1 MESFLL
7 FLKAIKK
14 MIKLTKET
22 FSQFSKIPRL
32 NLINSCM
39 GYKSANLIAT
49 KSADGIS
56 NVAVF
61 SSVTHLGS
69 DPALL
74 GFILRP
80 NTIPRDTYTNL
91 KETGFFTVNAISE
104 NMISAAHQTSASYPA
119 TISEFEMT
127 DLEEEYLDDFE
138 IPFVKGSP
146 VRLLCRYVNEYPIV
160 ENNTIHIIASI
171 EAIYYDAILDREDKW
186 LQLDKV
192 NVVAINGL
200 DGYALPQLLKRFE
213 YARVNQELKEKL

>member
-1 MESFLL
+1 
-7 FLKAIKK
+7 
-14 MIKLTKET
+14 
-22 FSQFSKIPRL
+22 
-32 NLINSCM
+32 M

-49 KSADGIS
+49 KSVDGIS

-80 NTIPRDTYTNL
+80 NTVPRDTYTNL

-104 NMISAAHQTSASYPA
+104 TMIADAHQSSAAYDSAV
-119 TISEFEMT
+119 SEFDVT
-127 DLEEEYLDDFE
+127 NLEEEYLDEFDV
-138 IPFVKGSP
+138 PFVKGSP
-146 VRLLCRYVNEYPIV
+146 VRLLCRYVNEYPIT

-171 EAIYYDAILDREDKW
+171 EAIYYDSVLEREDKW

-192 NVVAINGL
+192 NVVTINGL
-200 DGYALPQLLKRFE
+200 DGYALPQLLNRFE
-213 YARVNQELKEKL
+213 YARVNHKLMIKD

>member
-1 MESFLL
+1 
-7 FLKAIKK
+7 
-14 MIKLTKET
+14 MIKHTKEE
-22 FSQFSKIPRL
+22 FSKLNKIPRL

-80 NTIPRDTYTNL
+80 NTVPRDTYANIKAT
-91 KETGFFTVNAISE
+91 EYFTLNAISE
-104 NMISAAHQTSASYPA
+104 TMIADAHQSSAAYDASV
-119 TISEFEMT
+119 SEFEMT
-127 DLEEEYLDDFE
+127 NLEEEYLDE
-138 IPFVKGSP
+138 IEVPFVKGSP
-146 VRLLCRYVNEYPIV
+146 VRLLCRYVNEYPIL

-171 EAIYYDAILDREDKW
+171 DAIYYDSILEREDKW

-192 NVVAINGL
+192 NVVTINGL
-200 DGYALPQLLKRFE
+200 DGYALPQILKRFE
-213 YARVNQELKEKL
+213 YARVNQSLKNKD

>member
-1 MESFLL
+1 
-7 FLKAIKK
+7 
-14 MIKLTKET
+14 MIKHTKEE
-22 FSQFSKIPRL
+22 FSKLNKIPRL

-49 KSADGIS
+49 KSADRVS

-80 NTIPRDTYTNL
+80 NTVPRDTYANIKAT
-91 KETGFFTVNAISE
+91 EYFTVNAISE
-104 NMISAAHQTSASYPA
+104 TMIADAHQSSAAYDAS
-119 TISEFEMT
+119 ISEFDVT
-127 DLEEEYLDDFE
+127 NLEEEYLDE
-138 IPFVKGSP
+138 IEFPFVKGSP
-146 VRLLCRYVNEYPIV
+146 VRLLCRYVNEYPIL

-171 EAIYYDAILDREDKW
+171 DAIYYDSILEREDKW

-192 NVVAINGL
+192 NVVTINGL
-200 DGYALPQLLKRFE
+200 DGYALPQILKRFE
-213 YARVNQELKEKL
+213 YARVNQSLKNKD

>member
-1 MESFLL
+1 
-7 FLKAIKK
+7 
-14 MIKLTKET
+14 MIKHTKEE
-22 FSQFSKIPRL
+22 FSKLNKIPRL

-49 KSADGIS
+49 KSVDGIS

-80 NTIPRDTYTNL
+80 NTVPRDTYANIKAT
-91 KETGFFTVNAISE
+91 EYFTVNAISE
-104 NMISAAHQTSASYPA
+104 SMISAAHQSSAAYDAS
-119 TISEFEMT
+119 ISEFDVT
-127 DLEEEYLDDFE
+127 NLEEEYLDEIE

-146 VRLLCRYVNEYPIV
+146 VRLLCRYVNEYPIN

-171 EAIYYDAILDREDKW
+171 EAIYYDSVLEREDKW

-192 NVVAINGL
+192 NVVTINGL
-200 DGYALPQLLKRFE
+200 DGYALPQLLNRFE
-213 YARVNQELKEKL
+213 YARVNQKLKTKQ

>member
-1 MESFLL
+1 
-7 FLKAIKK
+7 
-14 MIKLTKET
+14 MIKHTKEE
-22 FSQFSKIPRL
+22 FNKFSKIPRL
-32 NLINSCM
+32 NLINSCT

-80 NTIPRDTYTNL
+80 NTVPRETYTNL
-91 KETGFFTVNAISE
+91 KETGFFTVNAITE
-104 NMISAAHQTSASYPA
+104 NMISAAHQSSAAYDAS
-119 TISEFEMT
+119 ISEFDVT
-127 DLEEEYLDDFE
+127 DLKEEYFDE
-138 IPFVKGSP
+138 IEVPFVKGSP
-146 VRLLCRYVNEYPIV
+146 VRLLCRYVNEYPIL

-171 EAIYYDAILDREDKW
+171 DAIYYDSILEREDKW

-192 NVVAINGL
+192 NVVTINGL
-200 DGYALPQLLKRFE
+200 DGYALPQILKRFE
-213 YARVNQELKEKL
+213 YARVNQSLKNKD

>member
-1 MESFLL
+1 
-7 FLKAIKK
+7 
-14 MIKLTKET
+14 MIKHTKEE
-22 FSQFSKIPRL
+22 FSKLNKIPRL

-49 KSADGIS
+49 KSVDGIS

-80 NTIPRDTYTNL
+80 NTVPRDTYTNL

-104 NMISAAHQTSASYPA
+104 TMIADAHQSSAAYDSAV
-119 TISEFEMT
+119 SEFDVT
-127 DLEEEYLDDFE
+127 NLEEEYLDEFDV
-138 IPFVKGSP
+138 PFVKGSP
-146 VRLLCRYVNEYPIV
+146 VRLLCRYVNEYPIT

-171 EAIYYDAILDREDKW
+171 EAIYYDSVLEREDKW

-192 NVVAINGL
+192 NVVTINGL
-200 DGYALPQLLKRFE
+200 DGYALPQLLNRFE
-213 YARVNQELKEKL
+213 YARVNHKLMIKD

>member
-1 MESFLL
+1 
-7 FLKAIKK
+7 
-14 MIKLTKET
+14 MIKHTKEE
-22 FSQFSKIPRL
+22 FSKLNKIPRL

-49 KSADGIS
+49 KSVDGIS

-80 NTIPRDTYTNL
+80 NTVPRDTYANIKAT
-91 KETGFFTVNAISE
+91 EYFTVNAISE
-104 NMISAAHQTSASYPA
+104 TMIADAHQSSAAYDAS
-119 TISEFEMT
+119 ISEFEMT
-127 DLEEEYLDDFE
+127 NLEEEYLDEIE

-146 VRLLCRYVNEYPIV
+146 VRLLCRYVNEYPIL

-171 EAIYYDAILDREDKW
+171 EAIYYDSVLEREDKW

-192 NVVAINGL
+192 NVVTINGL
-200 DGYALPQLLKRFE
+200 DGYALPQILKRFE
-213 YARVNQELKEKL
+213 YARVNQSLKNKD

>member
-1 MESFLL
+1 
-7 FLKAIKK
+7 
-14 MIKLTKET
+14 MIKHTKEE
-22 FSQFSKIPRL
+22 FSKFNKIPRL
-32 NLINSCM
+32 NLINSCT

-80 NTIPRDTYTNL
+80 NTVPRDTYKNIKAT
-91 KETGFFTVNAISE
+91 EYFTVNAISDS
-104 NMISAAHQTSASYPA
+104 MIADAHQSSAAYDAS
-119 TISEFEMT
+119 ISEFEIT
-127 DLEEEYLDDFE
+127 NLEEEYLDE
-138 IPFVKGSP
+138 IEFPFVKGSP
-146 VRLLCRYVNEYPIV
+146 IRLLCRYVNEYPIT
-160 ENNTIHIIASI
+160 ENNTIHIIAAI
-171 EAIYYDAILDREDKW
+171 EAIYYDAALEREDKW

-200 DGYALPQLLKRFE
+200 DGYALPTHLNRFE
-213 YARVNQELKEKL
+213 YARVNQELKTKY

>member
-1 MESFLL
+1 
-7 FLKAIKK
+7 
-14 MIKLTKET
+14 MIKHTKEE
-22 FSQFSKIPRL
+22 FSKLNKIPRL

-49 KSADGIS
+49 KSADRVS

-80 NTIPRDTYTNL
+80 NTVPRDTYANIKAT
-91 KETGFFTVNAISE
+91 EYFTVNAISE
-104 NMISAAHQTSASYPA
+104 TMIADAHQSSAAYDAS
-119 TISEFEMT
+119 ISEFDVT
-127 DLEEEYLDDFE
+127 NLEEEYLDE
-138 IPFVKGSP
+138 IEVPFVKGSP
-146 VRLLCRYVNEYPIV
+146 VRLLCRYVNEYPIL

-171 EAIYYDAILDREDKW
+171 DAIYYDSILEREDKW

-192 NVVAINGL
+192 NVVTINGL
-200 DGYALPQLLKRFE
+200 DGYALPQILKRFE
-213 YARVNQELKEKL
+213 YARVNQSLKNKD

>member
-1 MESFLL
+1 M
-7 FLKAIKK
+7 
-14 MIKLTKET
+14 MIKHTQET
-22 FSQFSKIPRL
+22 FSQFKKIPRL

-80 NTIPRDTYTNL
+80 NTVPRDTYTNL
-91 KETGFFTVNAISE
+91 KETGFFTVNAITE
-104 NMISAAHQTSASYPA
+104 NMISAAHQSSAAYDASV
-119 TISEFEMT
+119 SEFEMT
-127 DLEEEYLDDFE
+127 DLEEEYLDE
-138 IPFVKGSP
+138 IEVPFVKGSP
-146 VRLLCRYVNEYPIV
+146 VRLLCRYVNEYPII

-171 EAIYYDAILDREDKW
+171 EAIYYDSILEREDKW

-192 NVVAINGL
+192 NVVTINGL
-200 DGYALPQLLKRFE
+200 DGYAMPQLLKRFE
-213 YARVNQELKEKL
+213 YARTNQELKEKL

>member
-1 MESFLL
+1 
-7 FLKAIKK
+7 
-14 MIKLTKET
+14 MIKHTKEE
-22 FSQFSKIPRL
+22 FSKLNKIPRL

-49 KSADGIS
+49 KSADGVS

-80 NTIPRDTYTNL
+80 NTVPRDTYANIKAT
-91 KETGFFTVNAISE
+91 EYFTVNAISE
-104 NMISAAHQTSASYPA
+104 TMIADAHQSSAAYDASV
-119 TISEFEMT
+119 SEFEMT
-127 DLEEEYLDDFE
+127 NLEEEYLDE
-138 IPFVKGSP
+138 IEVPFVKGSP
-146 VRLLCRYVNEYPIV
+146 VRLLCRYVNEYPIT

-171 EAIYYDAILDREDKW
+171 EAIYYDSVLEREDKW

-192 NVVAINGL
+192 NVVTINGL
-200 DGYALPQLLKRFE
+200 DGYALPQLLNRFE
-213 YARVNQELKEKL
+213 YARVNQKLMIKD

>member
-1 MESFLL
+1 
-7 FLKAIKK
+7 
-14 MIKLTKET
+14 MIKHTKEE
-22 FSQFSKIPRL
+22 FSKLNKIPRL
-32 NLINSCM
+32 NLINSCT

-80 NTIPRDTYTNL
+80 NTVPRDTYTNL
-91 KETGFFTVNAISE
+91 KETGFFTVNAITE
-104 NMISAAHQTSASYPA
+104 NMISAAHQSSAAYDAS
-119 TISEFEMT
+119 ISEFEMT
-127 DLEEEYLDDFE
+127 DLKEEYFDEIE

-146 VRLLCRYVNEYPIV
+146 VRLLCRYVNEYPIL

-171 EAIYYDAILDREDKW
+171 EAIYYDLILENEDKW
-186 LQLDKV
+186 LQLDKAKIV
-192 NVVAINGL
+192 TINGL
-200 DGYALPQLLKRFE
+200 DGYALPQLLNRFE
-213 YARVNQELKEKL
+213 YARVNQKLKTKQ